1 MQLNFKKGNGLI
13 PAIIQNADT
22 LQVLMLGY
30 MNQEALDKTRSEG
43 VVTFFSRSKE
53 RLWTK
58 GETSGNF
65 LHVKEITEDCDH
77 DTLLIKVLPVG
88 PTCHKGTET
97 CFGETDDKGFLYAL
111 ERKIE
116 SRLNGDD
123 PKSYTRALTAQ
134 GINKVAQKVGE
145 EAVEL
150 IIESKDNNK
159 ELFLNEGADLIFH
172 FLLLLQAKGYRLKDI
187 ERVLAGRAQ

>member
-1 MQLNFKKGNGLI
+1 MQLDFKKGNGLI

-30 MNQEALDKTRSEG
+30 MNEEALRKTQSEG
-43 VVTFFSRSKE
+43 VVTFYSRSKE

-65 LHVKEITEDCDH
+65 LHVEEIIEDCDQ
-77 DTLLIKVLPVG
+77 DTLLIKVLSEG

-97 CFGETDDKGFLYAL
+97 CFGEVGDKGFIYSV

-116 SRLNGDD
+116 DRLNGDD
-123 PKSYTRALTAQ
+123 PKSYTRALTAK

-150 IIESKDNNK
+150 IIEAKDNN
-159 ELFLNEGADLIFH
+159 EEQFLNEGADLIFH
-172 FLLLLQAKGYRLKDI
+172 FLLLLQAKGYRLSDI
-187 ERVLAGRAQ
+187 EKVLAGRAQ